1 MGLLGSDSVE
11 IAGWAAVITAI
22 GVIIGAFLKHINVK
36 DERTER
42 TIVQIV
48 DRQNASIDKHT
59 ISLDNLNRESSER
72 SQAIVRCMQETKQ
85 VTAVA
90 DATLK
95 TVDSTLKEAVQL
107 IDEHKEVLAEY
118 RRQNNQRAVT

>member
-1 MGLLGSDSVE
+1 MQMLGSDSVE

-85 VTAVA
+85 VAAVA
-90 DATLK
+90 DQTIK
-95 TVDSTLKEAVQL
+95 TAIAV